1 MSLRRP
7 SWPKS
12 AQVTT
17 REVHANAP
25 CGRGKELVLGEGGAE
40 GGAEGIC
47 MEYVWN
53 MHGNMHGMCM
63 VNARNKYGICVDM
76 HGISSFCLSSRSESQ
91 LFAIPLAQNH

>member
-1 MSLRRP
+1 MECEWSVYPQNVRMSLRRP

-17 REVHANAP
+17 RKVHANAP

-53 MHGNMHGMCM
+53 MHGICMEYAWKYAWNVHGECM
-63 VNARNKYGICVDM
+63 
-76 HGISSFCLSSRSESQ
+76 E
-91 LFAIPLAQNH
+91 

>member
-1 MSLRRP
+1 MECEWSVYPQNVRMSLPRP

-53 MHGNMHGMCM
+53 MHGICMEYAWKYAWNVHGEC
-63 VNARNKYGICVDM
+63 K
-76 HGISSFCLSSRSESQ
+76 E
-91 LFAIPLAQNH
+91 